1 MDSGQ
6 AVVKE
11 NQVLDPVPGLQLHL
25 LGGGVQ
31 YMAVP
36 AGVPFLG
43 PVGPRLA
50 VSEQNLTELVRLEDA
65 QALGVPENLEGHIGH
80 KGHSAP
86 LIFRDPQSRQ
96 FLVDYGGAG
105 FLPGHHGHR
114 LHRVRVRNPALNTCG
129 LPDFP
134 AAGGQFIEHHHAV
147 AGLLRPGLP
156 GLNVLDLDG
165 NAGEGVAGV
174 APFFHPQG
182 AIGGVG
188 KGHDGGLVILHID
201 VLGGLLREQVIP
213 GRDILRHGI
222 VALQSQRDQ
231 DLSIL
236 IAGERAYFAALRVNH
251 AEHSPLQ
258 RGLRPFLQLHDFQ
271 QGLARHIFRAICVT
285 ADGGQLHLAV
295 VIQVADIILQIAVSV
310 FFQADGIHG
319 CILGH
324 GRGEGELDVTALP
337 LDAAH
342 GVQHLELPG
351 VAVAGSLSGDSGDL
365 VVVHVHDLRALRHL
379 VGIGKGHGH
388 VVIIYPRLAPDGEHL
403 LLVFLAPDGHGVGRG
418 FVRRDGH
425 AGGEH
430 IVVGSAPLVDVL
442 GGGQDAVSNVQ
453 FTPGEA
459 GGHLQVGNVPV
470 RHQVTP
476 QRHFCGVIRLVLIV
490 QLQLAQAAVWVAVGD
505 NAHHLGVACPFLCQ
519 ILDALAGAHG
529 LRNAVL
535 GWVDAVGRGLLL
547 RAIVGLIE
555 KIGIDLL
562 SDGAVDGEIT
572 QLILSIVDIDLA
584 QGLLLTVCG
593 KGRRREDTKKGHENQ
608 EQG

>member
-1 MDSGQ
+1 M
-6 AVVKE
+6 
-11 NQVLDPVPGLQLHL
+11 
-25 LGGGVQ
+25 
-31 YMAVP
+31 
-36 AGVPFLG
+36 
-43 PVGPRLA
+43 
-50 VSEQNLTELVRLEDA
+50 
-65 QALGVPENLEGHIGH
+65 
-80 KGHSAP
+80 
-86 LIFRDPQSRQ
+86 
-96 FLVDYGGAG
+96 
-105 FLPGHHGHR
+105 
-114 LHRVRVRNPALNTCG
+114 
-129 LPDFP
+129 
-134 AAGGQFIEHHHAV
+134 
-147 AGLLRPGLP
+147 
-156 GLNVLDLDG
+156 
-165 NAGEGVAGV
+165 
-174 APFFHPQG
+174 
-182 AIGGVG
+182 
-188 KGHDGGLVILHID
+188 
-201 VLGGLLREQVIP
+201 
-213 GRDILRHGI
+213 
-222 VALQSQRDQ
+222 
-231 DLSIL
+231 
-236 IAGERAYFAALRVNH
+236 
-251 AEHSPLQ
+251 
-258 RGLRPFLQLHDFQ
+258 
-271 QGLARHIFRAICVT
+271 
-285 ADGGQLHLAV
+285 
-295 VIQVADIILQIAVSV
+295 QIAVSV

-535 GWVDAVGRGLLL
+535 VWVDAVGRGLLL

-562 SDGAVDGEIT
+562 SDGAVDGEIA
-572 QLILSIVDIDLA
+572 QLILSIVDTDLA